1 MHSLNY
7 PSNKKV
13 YVDNDCQAAWHSV
26 RKSCLIFVKFI
37 SRILS
42 FHHENTT
49 VLLQNREWSSF
60 SICLLICH
68 TRKLPGQVTGC
79 CTFLVFF
86 AFCHL
91 FCTVVC
97 CLFSKPSHLFRSR
110 SVALYGLHVPVEV
123 VQTQVHWNFFA
134 ALVVS
139 KFTEFAMVIFLS
151 IACHMVERSTWGTCA
166 FHVCK
171 CRLLT

>member
-1 MHSLNY
+1 VHSLNY

-68 TRKLPGQVTGC
+68 TRKPPGQVTGC

-86 AFCHL
+86 CFLSLVLYSCLL
-91 FCTVVC
+91 FILQAQPPYSQPFSGTVWPSCSSRGCTDTSALELLC
-97 CLFSKPSHLFRSR
+97 SFSCL
-110 SVALYGLHVPVEV
+110 
-123 VQTQVHWNFFA
+123 QVHWVCNGDFP
-134 ALVVS
+134 VHC
-139 KFTEFAMVIFLS
+139 LS
-151 IACHMVERSTWGTCA
+151 YGWKV
-166 FHVCK
+166 HVGNLCISFV
-171 CRLLT
+171 